1 MNSINPLAKNGR
13 NTMRAQDIIKKKRD
27 GGQLTH
33 DEIHFLID
41 GYTAGRIP
49 DYQLSAFT
57 MAVFFRGM
65 TREETVALTEAMLH
79 SGTVVDLSMIQGKKV
94 DKHSTGGVGDKISL
108 PLAPAVAAAG
118 VCVPM
123 LSGRGLGHTGGTLDK
138 LESIPGFRV
147 DLSLDQYTAILHDI
161 GVCMIGQTKEI
172 APADKKL
179 YALRDVTATV
189 ESIPLITA
197 SILSK
202 KLAEGIDGI
211 VFDVKTGSG
220 AFMKTYDDS
229 AKLAQNLVEIASLM
243 GKDAV
248 ALITDMDQPLGE
260 MVGNTLEVLESLD
273 VLRGGGPADV
283 VELTVELGAQMLRV
297 GGAAE
302 TLEQGREKMR
312 RVLSDGSAFEKF
324 RQLVELQGG
333 DVEVILHPAKFRR
346 AEHQW
351 PVRAKAF
358 GYVEA
363 INSEMVGV
371 ASMLLG
377 AGRERVDSPIDHAA
391 GIVLKKRI
399 GDRVDE
405 GEPLCVLEYND
416 GARVDAAVQQ
426 IEQAYR
432 IGERQPERAKLIK
445 ASMSK

>member
-1 MNSINPLAKNGR
+1 
-13 NTMRAQDIIKKKRD
+13 MRAQDIIKIKRD
-27 GGQLTH
+27 GGVLSRE
-33 DEIHFLID
+33 DIRFLID

-49 DYQLSAFT
+49 DYQMSAFT

-65 TREETVALTEAMLH
+65 TKDETVALTECMLH
-79 SGTVVDLSMIQGKKV
+79 SGIVADLGMIPGRKV

-138 LESIPGFRV
+138 LEAIPGFRV
-147 DLSLDQYTAILHDI
+147 DIPFERYVEILQQI
-161 GVCMIGQTKEI
+161 GVCMIGQTAQI

-189 ESIPLITA
+189 ESIPLITG

-220 AFMKTYDDS
+220 AFMKTEEDS
-229 AKLAQNLVEIASLM
+229 RRLAQSLVEISAMM

-260 MVGNTLEVLESLD
+260 AVGNTLEVLESID
-273 VLRGGGPADV
+273 VLRGSGPADV
-283 VELTVELGAQMLRV
+283 VELTVELGAYMLKFG
-297 GGAAE
+297 GGASSI
-302 TLEQGREKMR
+302 EQGRDAMR

-333 DVEVILHPAKFRR
+333 DTAVITDPSCFTR
-346 AEHQW
+346 AAHQQ
-351 PVRAKAF
+351 VVCAEQS
-358 GYVEA
+358 GYIEA
-363 INSEMVGV
+363 IHSEQIGI
-371 ASMLLG
+371 ASMVIG
-377 AGRERVDSPIDHAA
+377 AGRERLDSVIDHAV
-391 GIVLKKRI
+391 GLILKKKV
-399 GDRVDE
+399 GDRVE
-405 GEPLCVLEYND
+405 VGEPLCVVEYND
-416 GARVDAAVQQ
+416 AAKLDAAVAL
-426 IEQAYR
+426 IRQAYR
-432 IGERQPERAKLIK
+432 IGATPPANTPLIRAIVT
-445 ASMSK
+445 A

>member
-1 MNSINPLAKNGR
+1 
-13 NTMRAQDIIKKKRD
+13 MRAQDIIKKKRD
-27 GGQLTH
+27 GGQLTR
-33 DEIHFLID
+33 DEIRFLID

-79 SGTVVDLSMIQGKKV
+79 SGTVVDLSMISGKKV

-147 DLSLDQYTAILHDI
+147 DLSLEQYAAILHDI

-229 AKLAQNLVEIASLM
+229 AKLAQNLVEIASMM

-312 RVLSDGSAFEKF
+312 RVLYDGSAFEKF

>member
-1 MNSINPLAKNGR
+1 
-13 NTMRAQDIIKKKRD
+13 MRAQDIIKTKRD
-27 GGQLTH
+27 GGVLSRE
-33 DEIHFLID
+33 EIRFLID

-49 DYQLSAFT
+49 DYQMSAFT

-65 TREETVALTEAMLH
+65 SKDETVALTECMLH
-79 SGTVVDLSMIQGKKV
+79 SGIVADLSMIPGRKV

-138 LESIPGFRV
+138 LEAIPGFRV
-147 DLSLDQYTAILHDI
+147 DIPFDRYVEILQQI
-161 GVCMIGQTKEI
+161 GVCMIGQTAEI

-189 ESIPLITA
+189 ESIPLITG

-220 AFMKTYDDS
+220 AFMKTEEDS
-229 AKLAQNLVEIASLM
+229 RRLAQSLVEIAAMM

-248 ALITDMDQPLGE
+248 ALITDMDQPLGYA
-260 MVGNTLEVLESLD
+260 VGNTLEVLESID

-283 VELTVELGAQMLRV
+283 VELTVELGAYMLKFG
-297 GGAAE
+297 GGAASI
-302 TLEQGREKMR
+302 EQGREAMR

-333 DVEVILHPAKFRR
+333 DPSVITDPSRFKR
-346 AEHQW
+346 ATHQQ
-351 PVRAKAF
+351 VICAEQS
-358 GYVEA
+358 GYIEA
-363 INSEMVGV
+363 IHSEQIGI
-371 ASMLLG
+371 ASMMIG
-377 AGRERVDSPIDHAA
+377 AGRERLDSVVDHAV
-391 GIVLKKRI
+391 GLMLKKKV
-399 GDRVDE
+399 GDRVE
-405 GEPLCVLEYND
+405 AGEALCIVEYND
-416 GARVDAAVQQ
+416 AAKLDAAVAL
-426 IEQAYR
+426 IRQAYR
-432 IGERQPERAKLIK
+432 VGSTPHEPRQLIRFVITP
-445 ASMSK
+445 

>member
-1 MNSINPLAKNGR
+1 
-13 NTMRAQDIIKKKRD
+13 MRAQDIIKKKRD
-27 GGQLTH
+27 GGQLTR
-33 DEIHFLID
+33 DEIRFLID

-79 SGTVVDLSMIQGKKV
+79 SGTVVDLSMIPGKKV

-147 DLSLDQYTAILHDI
+147 DLSLEQYAAILHDI

-229 AKLAQNLVEIASLM
+229 AKLAQNLVEIASMM

-333 DVEVILHPAKFRR
+333 DVEVILNPAKFRR

-377 AGRERVDSPIDHAA
+377 AGRERLDSPIDHSA

-405 GEPLCVLEYND
+405 GEPLCMLEYND